1 MTIDWRALPPLSA
14 LRAFAAVAE
23 HGSLSQ
29 AARALNVTHP
39 AIAQQ
44 VRTLEEALGLPLVT
58 RQGRGMALTPEG
70 ARLAAALSDGFATIA
85 TAVADL
91 RANQADRPVRV
102 SLTAGFAAQWLMPR
116 LRDFW
121 NRHPDIGVSLHPDP
135 RLIDLRA
142 EGVDLAIRYGDG
154 KWPGL
159 EATFLASARL
169 AVAASPDLV
178 LGNAPMTTTELAA
191 ADWVLARDWPE
202 QDNYLR
208 SLGLNPERL
217 SRTDMTTEELAIA
230 AARQGLGLV
239 VESLALLEDD
249 VTAGR
254 LVVVHDSRD
263 RLPAY
268 FLVRAPG
275 RLSPSARAFADWLL
289 SAA

>member
-1 MTIDWRALPPLSA
+1 MTTDWRALPPLSA

-29 AARALNVTHP
+29 AARVLNVTHP

-44 VRTLEEALGLPLVT
+44 VRTLEEALGLRLVS

-70 ARLAAALSDGFATIA
+70 ARLAAALRDGFSTIA

-91 RANQADRPVRV
+91 RADQADRPVRV

-121 NRHPDIGVSLHPDP
+121 ERHPDIGVSLHPDA
-135 RLIDLRA
+135 RLVDLRA

-169 AVAASPDLV
+169 AVAASPDMVQGASL
-178 LGNAPMTTTELAA
+178 TTADLAA

-208 SLGLNPERL
+208 SLGLDPAKL

-249 VTAGR
+249 VAARR

-289 SAA
+289 EAA

>member
-1 MTIDWRALPPLSA
+1 MTTDWRALPPLSA
-14 LRAFAAVAE
+14 LRAFVAVAE

-29 AARALNVTHP
+29 AARVLNVTHP

-44 VRTLEEALGLPLVT
+44 VRTLEEALNLRLVT

-91 RANQADRPVRV
+91 RTDQADRPVRV

-121 NRHPDIGVSLHPDP
+121 ERHPDIGVSLHPDP
-135 RLIDLRA
+135 RLVDLRA

-169 AVAASPDLV
+169 AVAASPDMV
-178 LGNAPMTTTELAA
+178 QGAPLTTAELAA
-191 ADWVLARDWPE
+191 ADWLLARDWPE
-202 QDNYLR
+202 QDNYLK
-208 SLGLNPERL
+208 SLGLDPERL
-217 SRTDMTTEELAIA
+217 SRTDMATEELAIA

-239 VESLALLEDD
+239 VESLALFEDD
-249 VTAGR
+249 VAAGR

-268 FLVRAPG
+268 FLVRVPG

-289 SAA
+289 DAA

>member
-1 MTIDWRALPPLSA
+1 MQQYPALSVRLELSDKISA
-14 LRAFAAVAE
+14 LQSE
-23 HGSLSQ
+23 Q
-29 AARALNVTHP
+29 
-39 AIAQQ
+39 
-44 VRTLEEALGLPLVT
+44 
-58 RQGRGMALTPEG
+58 
-70 ARLAAALSDGFATIA
+70 
-85 TAVADL
+85 
-91 RANQADRPVRV
+91 
-102 SLTAGFAAQWLMPR
+102 
-116 LRDFW
+116 
-121 NRHPDIGVSLHPDP
+121 
-135 RLIDLRA
+135 
-142 EGVDLAIRYGDG
+142 VDLAIRYGDG

-178 LGNAPMTTTELAA
+178 LGNAPMTAAELAA

-202 QDNYLR
+202 QDNYLK
-208 SLGLNPERL
+208 SLGLDPERL

-249 VTAGR
+249 VAEGR

>member
-14 LRAFAAVAE
+14 LRAFVAVAE

-208 SLGLNPERL
+208 SLGLDPERL

>member
-1 MTIDWRALPPLSA
+1 MTIDWRELPSLSA

-23 HGSLSQ
+23 WGSLSQ

-44 VRTLEEALGLPLVT
+44 VRTLEEELGLRLVT
-58 RQGRGMALTPEG
+58 RQGRGMALTAEG
-70 ARLAAALSDGFATIA
+70 ARLAAALSDGFGTIA
-85 TAVADL
+85 AAVTDL
-91 RANQADRPVRV
+91 RAAQSDRPVRV

-121 NRHPDIGVSLHPDP
+121 DRHPEIGVSLHPEA
-135 RLIDLRA
+135 RLVDLRT
-142 EGVDLAIRYGDG
+142 EGFDLAIRYGDG

-159 EATFLASARL
+159 ESTFLASARL
-169 AVAASPDLV
+169 AVAAPPDIMQGRAKLT
-178 LGNAPMTTTELAA
+178 LAEMAA

-208 SLGLNPERL
+208 SLGLQPEDL
-217 SRTDMTTEELAIA
+217 SRTDMATEELAIA

-239 VESLALLEDD
+239 VESMALLEHDAA
-249 VTAGR
+249 AGR

-268 FLVRAPG
+268 FLVRVPG
-275 RLSPSARAFADWLL
+275 RLSPTARAFADWLL

>member
-1 MTIDWRALPPLSA
+1 MTLDWRALPPLSA

-29 AARALNVTHP
+29 AARVLNVTHP

-44 VRTLEEALGLPLVT
+44 VRTLEEDLGLRLVA

-70 ARLAAALSDGFATIA
+70 ARLATALRDGFATIA
-85 TAVADL
+85 TAVTDL
-91 RANQADRPVRV
+91 RADQADRPVRV

-135 RLIDLRA
+135 RLVDLRA
-142 EGVDLAIRYGDG
+142 EGVNLAIRYGDG

-169 AVAASPDLV
+169 AVAASPDMVQGAAL
-178 LGNAPMTTTELAA
+178 TTADLAA

-208 SLGLNPERL
+208 SLGLDPSSL
-217 SRTDMTTEELAIA
+217 SRTDMATEELAIA

-239 VESLALLEDD
+239 VESLALLEND
-249 VTAGR
+249 VAAGR

-268 FLVRAPG
+268 FLVRTPG

>member
-1 MTIDWRALPPLSA
+1 MPIDWRALPPLSA

-44 VRTLEEALGLPLVT
+44 VRALEEALGLPLVT

-85 TAVADL
+85 GAVAAL
-91 RANQADRPVRV
+91 RADQADRPVRV

-121 NRHPDIGVSLHPDP
+121 NRHPDIGVSLHPDA
-135 RLIDLRA
+135 RLVDLRA

-169 AVAASPDLV
+169 AVAAAPEMV
-178 LGNAPMTTTELAA
+178 QAHKPMTTAELSA

-217 SRTDMTTEELAIA
+217 SRTDMTTEELAIG

-249 VTAGR
+249 VAAGR

-268 FLVRAPG
+268 FLVHAPG

>member
-1 MTIDWRALPPLSA
+1 MAVDWRTLPPLSA
-14 LRAFAAVAE
+14 LRAFSAVAE
-23 HGSLSQ
+23 TGSLSQ

-44 VRTLEEALGLPLVT
+44 VRTLEEALDLRLVV
-58 RQGRGMALTPEG
+58 RQGRGMALTAEG
-70 ARLAAALSDGFATIA
+70 ARLAAALSEGFGTIA
-85 TAVADL
+85 TALADL
-91 RANQADRPVRV
+91 RAGQADRPVRV

-121 NRHPDIGVSLHPDP
+121 DRHPDIAVSLHPDT
-135 RLIDLRA
+135 RLVDLRA
-142 EGVDLAIRYGDG
+142 EGFDLAIRYGDG

-169 AVAASPDLV
+169 AVAAAPSV
-178 LGNAPMTTTELAA
+178 LAGRESLTREEMAE
-191 ADWVLARDWPE
+191 ADWVLDSDWPE

-208 SLGLNPERL
+208 SLGLDPQTLNR
-217 SRTDMTTEELAIA
+217 SDMDSEELAIA
-230 AARQGLGLV
+230 AARQGLGLI

-249 VTAGR
+249 AAAGR
-254 LVVVHDSRD
+254 LVLVHDSLD

-275 RLSPSARAFADWLL
+275 RVSPSARAFSDWLL
-289 SAA
+289 SRA

>member
-1 MTIDWRALPPLSA
+1 MTTDWRALPPLSA

-23 HGSLSQ
+23 HGTLSQ
-29 AARALNVTHP
+29 AARVLNVTHP

-44 VRTLEEALGLPLVT
+44 VRTLEEALGLRLLV
-58 RQGRGMALTPEG
+58 RQGRGMMLTPEG
-70 ARLAAALSDGFATIA
+70 ARLAAALSDGFGTIA
-85 TAVADL
+85 TAVASL
-91 RANQADRPVRV
+91 RADQTDRPVRV

-121 NRHPDIGVSLHPDP
+121 DQHPDIGVSLHPDA
-135 RLIDLRA
+135 RLVDLRA

-169 AVAASPDLV
+169 AVAAAPDMV
-178 LGNAPMTTTELAA
+178 QNGKAMSTADLAA

-208 SLGLNPERL
+208 SLGLDPDRL

-249 VTAGR
+249 VAAGR
-254 LVVVHDSRD
+254 LIVVHDSRD

>member
-85 TAVADL
+85 AAVSDL

-178 LGNAPMTTTELAA
+178 LGNAPMTTAELAV

-208 SLGLNPERL
+208 SLGLDPERL

-254 LVVVHDSRD
+254 LIVVHDSRD

>member
-142 EGVDLAIRYGDG
+142 EGVDLAIRYGEG

-208 SLGLNPERL
+208 SLGLDPERL

>member
-1 MTIDWRALPPLSA
+1 MTTDWRALPPLSA
-14 LRAFAAVAE
+14 LRAFVAVAE

-29 AARALNVTHP
+29 AARVLNVTHP

-44 VRTLEEALGLPLVT
+44 VRTLEEMLGLRLVS

-85 TAVADL
+85 SAVADL
-91 RANQADRPVRV
+91 RADQADRPVRV

-135 RLIDLRA
+135 RLVDLRA

-169 AVAASPDLV
+169 AVAASPDMVQGATL
-178 LGNAPMTTTELAA
+178 TTAELAA

-208 SLGLNPERL
+208 SLGLDAERL

-249 VTAGR
+249 VAAGR
-254 LVVVHDSRD
+254 LIVVHDSRD

-289 SAA
+289 DAA

>member
-1 MTIDWRALPPLSA
+1 MTTDWRALPPLSA
-14 LRAFAAVAE
+14 LRAFVAVAE

-44 VRTLEEALGLPLVT
+44 VRTLEESLNLRLVT

-70 ARLAAALSDGFATIA
+70 ARLAAALSDGFGTIA
-85 TAVADL
+85 SAVADL
-91 RANQADRPVRV
+91 RADQADRPVRV

-121 NRHPDIGVSLHPDP
+121 NRHPEIGVSLHPDP
-135 RLIDLRA
+135 RLVDLRA

-169 AVAASPDLV
+169 AVAAAPDMV
-178 LGNAPMTTTELAA
+178 RGSAPMTTTELAA

-202 QDNYLR
+202 QDNYLK
-208 SLGLNPERL
+208 SLGLDPERL

-249 VTAGR
+249 VAAGR
-254 LVVVHDSRD
+254 LMVVHDSRD

-268 FLVRAPG
+268 FLVRVPG

-289 SAA
+289 DAA

>member
-23 HGSLSQ
+23 RGSLSQ
-29 AARALNVTHP
+29 AARSLNVTHP

-44 VRTLEEALGLPLVT
+44 VRALEEELGLRLVT
-58 RQGRGMALTPEG
+58 RQGRGMALTAEG
-70 ARLAAALSDGFATIA
+70 ARLAAALSDGFGTIA
-85 TAVADL
+85 AAVTDL
-91 RANQADRPVRV
+91 RAAQSNRPVRV

-121 NRHPDIGVSLHPDP
+121 DKHPEIGVSLHPEA
-135 RLIDLRA
+135 RLVDLRT
-142 EGVDLAIRYGDG
+142 EGFDLAIRYGDG

-169 AVAASPDLV
+169 AVAAPPEMMQ
-178 LGNAPMTTTELAA
+178 GRTELTTDEMAA

-208 SLGLNPERL
+208 SLGLHPEHL
-217 SRTDMTTEELAIA
+217 SRTDMATEELAIA

-239 VESLALLEDD
+239 VESMALLEHDAA
-249 VTAGR
+249 AGR

-268 FLVRAPG
+268 FLVRVPG
-275 RLSPSARAFADWLL
+275 RLSPTARAFADWLL

>member
-1 MTIDWRALPPLSA
+1 MTIDWRGFPSLSA

-44 VRTLEEALGLPLVT
+44 IRALEDEVGLRLVT
-58 RQGRGMALTPEG
+58 RQGRGMALTAEG
-70 ARLAAALSDGFATIA
+70 ARLAAALSDGFGTIA
-85 TAVADL
+85 SAVADL
-91 RANQADRPVRV
+91 RAAQVDRPVRV

-121 NRHPDIGVSLHPDP
+121 DRHPEIGVSLHPDA
-135 RLIDLRA
+135 RLVDLRA
-142 EGVDLAIRYGDG
+142 EGFDLAIRYGDG

-169 AVAASPDLV
+169 AVAAPPDLMQGKTA
-178 LGNAPMTTTELAA
+178 LTKEEMAA

-208 SLGLNPERL
+208 SLGLRPETL
-217 SRTDMTTEELAIA
+217 SRTDMATEELAIA

-239 VESLALLEDD
+239 VESMALLEHDAA
-249 VTAGR
+249 AGR

-268 FLVRAPG
+268 FLVRVPG

>member
-1 MTIDWRALPPLSA
+1 MTTDWRALPPLSA

-29 AARALNVTHP
+29 AARVLNVTHP

-44 VRTLEEALGLPLVT
+44 VRTLEEALGLRLVS

-70 ARLAAALSDGFATIA
+70 ARLAAALRDGFTTIA

-91 RANQADRPVRV
+91 RADQADRPVRV

-121 NRHPDIGVSLHPDP
+121 ERHPDIGVSLHPDP
-135 RLIDLRA
+135 RLVDLRA

-169 AVAASPDLV
+169 AVAASPDVVQGASL
-178 LGNAPMTTTELAA
+178 TTADLAA

-208 SLGLNPERL
+208 SLGLDPAQL

-249 VTAGR
+249 VAAGR

-275 RLSPSARAFADWLL
+275 RLSPSARAFAEWLL
-289 SAA
+289 EAA